1 MLNWLSR
8 TFSKKASGS
17 QAPAADLAQRP
28 GKLALSSVA
37 ADTSQPL
44 LDTTLGDLM
53 RQVAKEVPERI
64 ALVEGIADPAKRRR
78 WTYRQL
84 VEVSEQAARALLNH
98 FKPGDRLAFIAPD
111 TPEWVILQHAA
122 SFAGLVLVPINPA
135 YTAREL
141 EFVLASSEAA
151 GIVFAE
157 TSRGKNL
164 RALVEEVQP
173 RLPRL
178 RKAISIANFDELL
191 ASADPKRELPKVG
204 PEDGI
209 QVQYTSGTTGF
220 PKGACL
226 HHRGVINTSR
236 NIALRARFPDGGVWL
251 NAMPMYHIAG
261 DIVSEIGAF
270 AMRGTFVLMQEF
282 NPGLM
287 LELIEAE
294 HCQTTLIVPTMILA
308 LMDHP
313 DRPKRDL
320 SSLRTI
326 LSGAAHVPAALVKR
340 TQDVLGTG
348 ICIIYGQTES
358 NGPITITAPD
368 DSVQDQAE
376 TVGRPLAHVEVK
388 IVDPVSMETV
398 PVNTVGEI
406 WARGYQIMTGY
417 YGQPEA
423 TKATI
428 RPDGWLRTGDLGTLD
443 ERGYVKITG
452 RLKDMIIRGGMNLY
466 PKEIEDVLF
475 DHPGV
480 GQIAV
485 VGVPDEKWGEI
496 VAAVVVPKNAE
507 APPTADELYAYCRAN
522 LAPQKAPER
531 WFFVRNFPL
540 TSTGKIQKNVLGD
553 WIKTNTI
560 KPEEWVRP
568 AGKSS
573 LS

>member
-1 MLNWLSR
+1 M
-8 TFSKKASGS
+8 S
-17 QAPAADLAQRP
+17 QHT
-28 GKLALSSVA
+28 ALSHIA
-37 ADTSQPL
+37 ADTSQSL
-44 LDTTLGDLM
+44 LETTLGDLM
-53 RQVAKEVPERI
+53 RKVAAEVPDRL
-64 ALVEGIADPAKRRR
+64 ALVEGVSDPAKRRR

-84 VEVSEQAARALLNH
+84 VDDAEQAARALLRH
-98 FKPGDRLAFIAPD
+98 FRPGDRVAFMAPD
-111 TPEWVILQHAA
+111 TPEWVILQHGA
-122 SFAGLVLVPINPA
+122 SFAGLILVPINPA

-141 EFVLASSEAA
+141 EFVLKNSEAA

-157 TSRGKNL
+157 SSRGKNL
-164 RALVEEVQP
+164 RALVEDVAP
-173 RLPRL
+173 RLPLL
-178 RKAISIANFDELL
+178 RTAISTVDFEGFLGTG
-191 ASADPKRELPKVG
+191 DPTGALPLVK
-204 PEDGI
+204 PDDGI
-209 QVQYTSGTTGF
+209 QIQYTSGTTGF

-236 NIALRARFPDGGVWL
+236 NIALRAQFPDGGVWL

-294 HCQTTLIVPTMILA
+294 RCETTLIVPTMILA

-313 DRPKRDL
+313 DRPKRNL

-340 TQDVLGTG
+340 THDVLGTG

-358 NGPITITAPD
+358 NGPITTTAPD
-368 DSVQDQAE
+368 DAVQDQSE
-376 TVGRPLAHVEVK
+376 TVGRILAHVEVK
-388 IVDPVSMETV
+388 IVDPVSMETL
-398 PVNTVGEI
+398 PLGNVGEI

-423 TKATI
+423 TKAAI
-428 RPDGWLRTGDLGTLD
+428 LPDGWLRTGDLGTLD
-443 ERGYVKITG
+443 ARGYVRITG

-480 GQIAV
+480 AQIAV
-485 VGVPDEKWGEI
+485 VAAPDEKWGEI
-496 VAAVVVPKNAE
+496 VAAVVIPKNPDT
-507 APPTADELYAYCRAN
+507 PPTADELYAHCRAS
-522 LAPQKAPER
+522 LSPQKSPER
-531 WFFVRNFPL
+531 WYFVRQYPL
-540 TSTGKIQKNVLGD
+540 TSTGKIQKNVLGE
-553 WIKTNTI
+553 WIKDGKI

-568 AGKSS
+568 AGRTSVQQ
-573 LS
+573 